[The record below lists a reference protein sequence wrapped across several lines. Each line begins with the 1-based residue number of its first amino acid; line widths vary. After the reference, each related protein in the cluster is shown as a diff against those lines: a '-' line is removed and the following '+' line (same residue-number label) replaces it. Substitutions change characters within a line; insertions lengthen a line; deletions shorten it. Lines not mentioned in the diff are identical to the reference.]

1 MTRCRR
7 ENPNGDNDEEQED
20 EGEDEDEQRNDRPPV
35 GREPEPDE

>member
-20 EGEDEDEQRNDRPPV
+20 EEEDEDEQRNDQQPV
-35 GREPEPDE
+35 VRKPEPDE